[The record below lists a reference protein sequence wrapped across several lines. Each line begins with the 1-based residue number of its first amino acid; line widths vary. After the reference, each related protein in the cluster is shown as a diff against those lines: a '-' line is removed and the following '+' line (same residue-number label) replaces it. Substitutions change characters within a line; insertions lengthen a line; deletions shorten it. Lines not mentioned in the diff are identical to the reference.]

1 MVVDRPYHITK
12 KSSLEFT
19 KHFVLDISTLGL
31 SPDFQMKFDFRAKI
45 EKSPCRKWT
54 DGIGSRSSY
63 WTIIFQ
69 TQREKNHSWK
79 SLMLSFWC
87 FKHFAFMSAPSIYI
101 QTFFHRTYVCVL
113 PKAIQSN
120 AMLKPNMLCYLFF
133 ESSFEWYIHF
143 TKINQY
149 WPTICIARPLHCV
162 RFPIARWNTNGCV
175 IIHFHRS
182 NRIACLVN
190 KLRFTIGHL
199 FAICKWLDV
208 LLPMKINASS

>member
-101 QTFFHRTYVCVL
+101 QTFFHIERTYAFCQKQFN
-113 PKAIQSN
+113 PMRCDAKAKYALLSFLWIIIWMIYPFYKNQSIL
-120 AMLKPNMLCYLFF
+120 AHYMYCQTVAL
-133 ESSFEWYIHF
+133 
-143 TKINQY
+143 
-149 WPTICIARPLHCV
+149 RP
-162 RFPIARWNTNGCV
+162 F
-175 IIHFHRS
+175 S
-182 NRIACLVN
+182 NRSLKYQRMRHHPFSSLQPNCLFG
-190 KLRFTIGHL
+190 K
-199 FAICKWLDV
+199 
-208 LLPMKINASS
+208 

>member
-1 MVVDRPYHITK
+1 
-12 KSSLEFT
+12 
-19 KHFVLDISTLGL
+19 
-31 SPDFQMKFDFRAKI
+31 MKFDFRAKI

-54 DGIGSRSSY
+54 DEIGSRSSY

-69 TQREKNHSWK
+69 TQRDKK
-79 SLMLSFWC
+79 PLLKIAYVVFLMLQAFCIYECSVDIS
-87 FKHFAFMSAPSIYI
+87 KHFSIRFAKSNSI
-101 QTFFHRTYVCVL
+101 QCD
-113 PKAIQSN
+113 

-149 WPTICIARPLHCV
+149 WPTICIARPLLCV
-162 RFPIARWNTNGCV
+162 RFPFALENTNGCV

-208 LLPMKINASS
+208 LLSMKINASS